1 MKCLSCGADNR
12 PGRRFCGNCGQ
23 ALSRRCSECGFENDA
38 EDRFCGGCG
47 IALAD
52 PSGGPAEPAI
62 AASVAPPPPAEEER
76 AERRQITVLFCDM
89 VGSTA
94 LSQKLDP
101 EELRDLMHRYQ
112 QTCTEVIARYDGY
125 VARYMGDGI
134 LAYFGYPKAHEDDA
148 ERAVRAALDMAP
160 AMAPIRP
167 AG

>member
-62 AASVAPPPPAEEER
+62 AAPKKLFKNSAPRFA
-76 AERRQITVLFCDM
+76 AAA
-89 VGSTA
+89 G
-94 LSQKLDP
+94 
-101 EELRDLMHRYQ
+101 
-112 QTCTEVIARYDGY
+112 
-125 VARYMGDGI
+125 
-134 LAYFGYPKAHEDDA
+134 
-148 ERAVRAALDMAP
+148 VRVVS
-160 AMAPIRP
+160 R
-167 AG
+167 